1 LDFADRA
8 AVLQAYRRHVNKG
21 LASLAQMLAAPV
33 EVGSSGPLVFAADGE
48 TYLDCGGYGVFIL
61 GHCHPKVV
69 EAASA
74 QLARHPVA
82 TRLLVNPLLAEAA
95 TTLVGCCAENLEYAY
110 FACSGTEVV
119 EAALKLAR
127 LAGRRRVIATEGGYH
142 GKTLGAL
149 SVTGSRTFRKPFEP
163 LLPDVCHVPFDDVP
177 ALEEALASDARPAV
191 FVVEPVQ
198 GEGGVRIPADSYLAA
213 ARSLTTRYGALL
225 VADEIQTG
233 LGRLGDWWGV
243 DRQGVSPDM
252 LLVGK
257 ALGGGVLPVS
267 AVVATAEVFDGLNRD
282 PFIHTST
289 FAGAPLAM
297 ATAVATIGVLREEH
311 IVERAF
317 ELGRELASSLVQA
330 ADVEGSPVLEV
341 RARGLLIGLDCGDG
355 ERAGELVLELLHRRV
370 LISNSLNAASVVRLH
385 PPAVMEEKHVEWL
398 VEALADSCRAVAQ
411 RLPSRQD
418 ISRHP
423 EQPAG
428 DNRIVE
434 EELTR

>member
-1 LDFADRA
+1 
-8 AVLQAYRRHVNKG
+8 
-21 LASLAQMLAAPV
+21 
-33 EVGSSGPLVFAADGE
+33 
-48 TYLDCGGYGVFIL
+48 
-61 GHCHPKVV
+61 
-69 EAASA
+69 
-74 QLARHPVA
+74 
-82 TRLLVNPLLAEAA
+82 
-95 TTLVGCCAENLEYAY
+95 
-110 FACSGTEVV
+110 
-119 EAALKLAR
+119 
-127 LAGRRRVIATEGGYH
+127 
-142 GKTLGAL
+142 
-149 SVTGSRTFRKPFEP
+149 
-163 LLPDVCHVPFDDVP
+163 
-177 ALEEALASDARPAV
+177 
-191 FVVEPVQ
+191 
-198 GEGGVRIPADSYLAA
+198 
-213 ARSLTTRYGALL
+213 
-225 VADEIQTG
+225 
-233 LGRLGDWWGV
+233 
-243 DRQGVSPDM
+243 M

-257 ALGGGVLPVS
+257 GLGGGVLPVS

-297 ATAVATIGVLREEH
+297 ATAVATTGVLREEH
-311 IVERAF
+311 IVERAS

-341 RARGLLIGLDCGDG
+341 RARGLLLGLDCGDG